1 MANTQTINTRIVQR
15 NDLASEWEKVKNS
28 AKLMVGEVGIETDTG
43 LFKIGRAKEDG
54 TLYTWG
60 ELEYANEMQV
70 RVVASLNDLVGRK
83 IGDMVIVEAPLYEGS
98 TQKTRTAYVWQE
110 VVDAEGNKTE
120 NWAALD
126 GNYSAENVYFDAD
139 IVLAG
144 TYTRVGNVTKTSTS
158 ATGTLSSKGKSLS
171 QVMQTIFT
179 EDQYPH
185 KNTSGDFNKPTLSI
199 SGLGSNE
206 NETGSTYTLPTA
218 TVTVSDVGSY
228 LYAPTNTNSYFP
240 KPAEA
245 TETTRGWSGITLTQ
259 SNKTTNVS
267 TSSADMDTG
276 DTLTLKAV
284 AVGSTDGTYTDSAQT
299 YSFSASGEYTAGQ
312 APKTNLGVVLD
323 NNDNQGTWTYR
334 LKEGTAT
341 ASGSA
346 SYTGYRKMFVG
357 NTTAL
362 SLDSAT
368 IRALSLKSAKA
379 ATTANIEVTVP
390 EGATNLIIACPTNS
404 QGYGYTLSSVQMYS
418 NGVWDGYTGK
428 FEAQLVD
435 GKRIQVADNSGDKG
449 FQEYNVYMYKFSA
462 LKADTKFRYT
472 LASKKI

>member
-1 MANTQTINTRIVQR
+1 MADNTLNKVRMAQR
-15 NDLASEWEKVKNS
+15 SDTSTNWSSVNPTL
-28 AKLMVGEVGIETDTG
+28 LVGEIGIEIDTG
-43 LFKIGRAKEDG
+43 LFKIGNNDQEGKPCKWND
-54 TLYTWG
+54 
-60 ELEYANEMQV
+60 LEYANEMQV
-70 RVVASLNDLVGRK
+70 RVAASLDGLVGRK
-83 IGDMVIVEAPLYEGS
+83 IGDMVIVVEPLYTGS
-98 TQKTRTAYVWQE
+98 TQNTRTAYVWQE
-110 VVDAEGNKTE
+110 VVDAEGKKSE
-120 NWAALD
+120 SWAALD
-126 GNYSAENVYFDAD
+126 GNYSAENVYFDED

-179 EDQYPH
+179 EDQYPY

-199 SGLGSNE
+199 SGLTSSNE
-206 NETGSTYTLPTA
+206 KETGSTYTLPTA

-276 DTLTLKAV
+276 DKLTLKAV
-284 AVGSTDGTYTDSAQT
+284 AVGTTDGTYTDSTQT

-323 NNDNQGTWTYR
+323 NNDNQDTWTYR

-379 ATTANIEVTVP
+379 VTTANIEVTVP
-390 EGATNLIIACPTNS
+390 EGATNLVIACPTNS
-404 QGYGYTLSSVQMYS
+404 QGYGYTLSLVQMYS

-435 GKRIQVADNSGDKG
+435 GKRIQVADNSENSGYQD
-449 FQEYNVYMYKFSA
+449 YNVYMYKFSA